1 METGIVATIAQPAP
15 HVQNLS
21 AEDRP
26 PLPTLIVL
34 GIQHVLVMYAGNVAV
49 PLLVAKALKLPAAQT
64 AFLINADLFAAG
76 IATLLQTIGIW
87 KFGARLPVMMGA
99 TFLSVAPM
107 IALSNDPSIGL
118 TGFYG
123 ALIVSGAIGIL
134 IAPLIGG
141 LLPLFPPLVTGSVI
155 TLLGVSLLSVAIGW
169 AGGGESACSLGL
181 AFFVFVIVALLTRLG
196 RGTLKALAVM
206 AGLMIGTLVAV
217 PLGAVRVDGLREAS
231 WIALV
236 PPFQFGL
243 PTWNT
248 SAVVTLTLVMIII
261 LIESTG
267 VFFAI
272 SEITA
277 QPFPRDRL
285 VRALRGDGLGVLAGG
300 VFNAF
305 AYTSY
310 SQNVGLVSITS
321 VRSRY
326 VCAAGGAFLIVL
338 ALFPKLAHLVA
349 AIPAPVL
356 GGAGIVMFGMVAA
369 TGIRVLGQV
378 DFHGNPGNLF
388 ILASSLGFG
397 MIPVLTPECF
407 HLAPKWASPIT
418 SNGVVLGAI
427 TAVVLNY
434 FFNGWQRH
442 RGEGM

>member
-1 METGIVATIAQPAP
+1 VATIANPAP
-15 HVQNLS
+15 RVRNLPV
-21 AEDRP
+21 EERP
-26 PLPTLIVL
+26 PLPALIVL

-49 PLLVAKALKLPAAQT
+49 PLLVANALKLPTAQT

-76 IATLLQTIGIW
+76 IATLVQTIGIW

-134 IAPLIGG
+134 IAPLIGV
-141 LLPLFPPLVTGSVI
+141 LLPLFPALVTGSVI

-169 AGGGESACSLGL
+169 AGGGESGSSLGL
-181 AFFVFVIVALLTRLG
+181 AFFVFVTVAVLTKLG
-196 RGTLKALAVM
+196 RGIWKSLAVM
-206 AGLMIGTLVAV
+206 IGLIIGTLAAA
-217 PLGAVRVDGLREAS
+217 PLGLVRLNGFNEAR
-231 WIALV
+231 WIAIV
-236 PPFQFGL
+236 PPFQFGA

-248 SAVVTLTLVMIII
+248 GAVLTLTLVMIII

-277 QPFPRDRL
+277 QSFPRDRL

-326 VCAAGGAFLIVL
+326 VCAAGGVFLIFL
-338 ALFPKLAHLVA
+338 AMFPKLAHVVA
-349 AIPAPVL
+349 AIPGPVL

-378 DFHGNPGNLF
+378 DFHSNPGNLF
-388 ILASSLGFG
+388 IVASSLGFG
-397 MIPVLTPECF
+397 MIPVLAPEF
-407 HLAPKWASPIT
+407 FRLVPKWASPIT
-418 SNGVVLGAI
+418 GNGVVLGAV

-434 FFNGWQRH
+434 FFNGWR
-442 RGEGM
+442 RPEGELS